1 MEEVYQ
7 PVPGPSPQADVDS
20 SHAASDRPFAV
31 LRSGD
36 EPGGSVVDLGGCWR
50 MQGEHPE
57 TEPLLAEIAKET
69 ALRHIVFDTHRLTHW
84 DASLLA
90 FLLKLKGLAEQRS
103 VAVNGDGLPEGVR
116 NLLRLA
122 AAVPEKAGGKEQEAI
137 HFLARVGSA
146 ALRGLCGARHLV
158 VFVGEATIALMR
170 FLRGRAQYRR
180 VDLSLTIQSCGA
192 EALPIVSLI
201 SFLVGLI
208 LAFVGA
214 IQLQKFGAQI
224 YVADLVGIAMAREM
238 GAMMTAIIMA
248 GRTGAAF
255 AAQLGTM
262 SVNEEI
268 DALKTMG
275 ISPMEFLVLPRMVA
289 LALMMPL
296 LCLYA
301 DLVGILGGAVVAVSM
316 LDVSLSQYWHQTV
329 EALTLTH
336 FAVGLS
342 KSAVFGVLIAVAG
355 CLRGMQSGRSAAAV
369 GDAATSAVVTA
380 IVWIIL
386 TDAAF
391 AVLTNIL
398 NV

>member
-1 MEEVYQ
+1 M
-7 PVPGPSPQADVDS
+7 PGLSPHASVEQGQ
-20 SHAASDRPFAV
+20 AASDRPFADF
-31 LRSGD
+31 RSAEQPSGAVI
-36 EPGGSVVDLGGCWR
+36 ELGGSWR
-50 MQGEHPE
+50 VQGDHPE
-57 TEPLLAEIAKET
+57 TETLLAQIAEET
-69 ALRHIVFDTHRLTHW
+69 SLRHIAFDTRRLTNW
-84 DASLLA
+84 DASLVA
-90 FLLKLKGLAEQRS
+90 FLIKLSGLTEKRG
-103 VAVNGDGLPEGVR
+103 VEVDGNGLPEGVR

-122 AAVPEKAGGKEQEAI
+122 AAVPEKQKGKEQKPPG
-137 HFLARVGSA
+137 FLFRIGTAV
-146 ALRGLCGARHLV
+146 LRGLEGWRDLV
-158 VFVGEATIALMR
+158 TFVGEAAIALGR
-170 FLRGRAQYRR
+170 FLTGRAQYRR

-224 YVADLVGIAMAREM
+224 FVADLVGIAMAREM
-238 GAMMTAIIMA
+238 GAMMAAIIMA

-275 ISPMEFLVLPRMVA
+275 ISPTEFLVLPRMVA

-316 LDVSLSQYWHQTV
+316 LDVSLAQYWHQTV
-329 EALTLTH
+329 EALNLTH
-336 FAVGLS
+336 FAVGLC

>member
-1 MEEVYQ
+1 M
-7 PVPGPSPQADVDS
+7 PGLNPNVRVDQGQ
-20 SHAASDRPFAV
+20 AASDSPFVV
-31 LRSGD
+31 LRFAE
-36 EPGGSVVDLGGCWR
+36 EPGRAVIELGGSWR
-50 MQGEHPE
+50 VRGDHPD
-57 TEPLLAEIAKET
+57 TESLLAKIAADAT
-69 ALRHIVFDTHRLTHW
+69 LQHMAFDTHRLVEW

-90 FLLKLKGLAEQRS
+90 FVLKLSALAEERS
-103 VAVNGDGLPEGVR
+103 IEINREGLPEGVR
-116 NLLRLA
+116 NLIRLA
-122 AAVPEKAGGKEQEAI
+122 AAVPEKPKGKEQRPSS
-137 HFLARVGSA
+137 FLARLGSA
-146 ALRGLCGARHLV
+146 ALRGFHDRRELV
-158 VFVGEATIALMR
+158 TFVGEAAIALAR
-170 FLRGRAQYRR
+170 FLAGRAQYRR
-180 VDLSLTIQSCGA
+180 VDLSLTIQTCGA

-238 GAMMTAIIMA
+238 GAMMAAIIMA

-275 ISPMEFLVLPRMVA
+275 ISPIEFLVLPRMVA

-355 CLRGMQSGRSAAAV
+355 CLRGLQSGRSAAAV

-380 IVWIIL
+380 IVWIIVS
-386 TDAAF
+386 DAVF